1 MEKKRQWKNFK
12 IMCFYMGTN
21 TLSNIFESI
30 ANFLDTY
37 KNPLRYI
44 YVLVLFL
51 LIMFLLDYF
60 KTSPVFEENYNEVF
74 SATIAVSAVLI
85 LGAILSLRKLFVGT
99 PGEDVPINTQLK
111 DFGKLISVF
120 LLFGALVYGILYLLI
135 SNYEFS
141 SYILLSLIV
150 GGVIIAGLTFSKY
163 KDNILPKEQTK
174 TTRVFRLIKNI
185 ILYIPCFLTH
195 IGTQMYQELKTAP
208 REAYILL
215 GLEGLAITLYVFYG
229 AIKNYIYSKAIRDG
243 KQLLRDPIRINKN
256 ENIGSYDSL
265 HKISSKNDVF
275 QYQYSISAWIYLNP
289 DSTSNKYLSILD
301 YGNKPRIEYN
311 QYNHKLRIQMLNGKT
326 NLKTIYTTNNFPLQK
341 WNHVVIN
348 YNGST
353 LDIFINNELVATK
366 SNIVPYMYYDSI
378 VTGSP
383 ESIAGKIC
391 NVIYFT
397 KTLSKSNIQQMYLMY
412 NKKNPPIL

>member
-1 MEKKRQWKNFK
+1 MS
-12 IMCFYMGTN
+12 TN
-21 TLSNIFESI
+21 TLSNIFGSI

-37 KNPLRYI
+37 KKPLRYI

-51 LIMFLLDYF
+51 LIMFLLNHF
-60 KTSPVFEENYNEVF
+60 KASPVFKENYNEVF

-85 LGAILSLRKLFVGT
+85 LGAILSLRKLFVEN
-99 PGEDVPINTQLK
+99 PGEDVAVITQIK
-111 DFGKLISVF
+111 DFGKMISIF
-120 LLFGALVYGILYLLI
+120 ILFGALVYGILYLLI

-141 SYILLSLIV
+141 SYILFSLIV
-150 GGVIIAGLTFSKY
+150 VGFIIAGLTFSKY

-174 TTRVFRLIKNI
+174 TTRIFRLIKNI
-185 ILYIPCFLTH
+185 ILYIPCFLSH
-195 IGTQMYQELKTAP
+195 IGTRMYEELKTAP

-215 GLEGLAITLYVFYG
+215 GLEGLAITIYVFYG
-229 AIKNYIYSKAIRDG
+229 AIKNYIYKNAIRDG
-243 KQLLRDPIRINKN
+243 KQLLRDPISIDKN
-256 ENIGSYDSL
+256 ENIGSYDTL
-265 HKISSKNDVF
+265 HKISSENDVF
-275 QYQYSISAWIYLNP
+275 QYEYSISAWIYLNP
-289 DSTSNKYLSILD
+289 NSTTNKYISILD
-301 YGNKPRIEYN
+301 YGGKPKIEYN

-326 NLKTIYTTNNFPLQK
+326 NMKTIYITSKFPLQK

-348 YNGST
+348 YSGST

-383 ESIAGKIC
+383 ENIGGKIC

-397 KTLSKSNIQQMYLMY
+397 KTLSKNNIQQMYLIY